1 MRMLLP
7 LLLLFSVHVE
17 ATPLTTIQVDGN
29 LWLQPIDFLGFTWD
43 EVHEVCDPV
52 CDGALGGQDVS
63 GWIWAGTDDLNAL
76 FNHYI
81 GSSEMGPGPDQYVVE
96 DKLALGF
103 EFLADGWLPTLFDI
117 PNLVQVAVG
126 YMSDTPDR
134 VALVG
139 GGYTRTGGVS
149 ATQTD
154 FTSSYYSPQETG
166 VWFTRVNVPAP
177 ATPVLIAL
185 SFLGLLQV
193 KRSRYR

>member
-1 MRMLLP
+1 MKMLLP
-7 LLLLFSVHVE
+7 LLLLFSLRVE
-17 ATPLTTIQVDGN
+17 AIPLTTIEVDGN

-43 EVHEVCDPV
+43 EIQAVCDPV
-52 CDGALGGQDVS
+52 CDGALGGQDLT
-63 GWIWAGTDDLNAL
+63 GWTWAETDALNAL

-96 DKLALGF
+96 DSLALGF
-103 EFLADGWLPTLFDI
+103 EFLADGWEPTLFDI
-117 PNLVQVAVG
+117 TNLIQVAVG
-126 YMSDTPDR
+126 YISDTPDR

-154 FTSSYYSPQETG
+154 FTSSFYTPQETG
-166 VWFTRVNVPAP
+166 AWFTRVGVPLP

-185 SFLGLLQV
+185 AFLGLVQV
-193 KRSRYR
+193 RRSR